1 MLLFFVI
8 LLGIIFL
15 LVKEYN
21 LLQRG
26 AQAIKASNS
35 NVSAALKRKVDTI
48 NQLMAVVENYSTH
61 EKLVQL
67 KVSENMKEMAISS
80 NQALSDIRARAR

>member
-1 MLLFFVI
+1 MLLFFLIV
-8 LLGIIFL
+8 LGIIFL

-48 NQLMAVVENYSTH
+48 NQLMAVVEN
-61 EKLVQL
+61 
-67 KVSENMKEMAISS
+67 
-80 NQALSDIRARAR
+80 